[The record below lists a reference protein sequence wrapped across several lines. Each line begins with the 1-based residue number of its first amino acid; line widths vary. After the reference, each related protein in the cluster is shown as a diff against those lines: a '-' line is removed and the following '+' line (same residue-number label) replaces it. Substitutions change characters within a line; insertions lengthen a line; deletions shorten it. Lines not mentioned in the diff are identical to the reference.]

1 MNGHGRIFAVLCFAL
16 ATQAA
21 VSGDFHS
28 LQTGTSGK
36 KTRGCCSLGRQAS
49 MGSFFLPWLVYQVK
63 SKIHSPG
70 PDQSIP
76 IATAGMVNPAAV
88 HAVPAPASAQN
99 AAAMNSEQ
107 TAGNQLLVHSHS
119 DLFHNKTYWSWYLAQ
134 EGVVSI
140 TVFDAAGK
148 KMTGPLL
155 KYKLPGRHHIMWDA
169 GQSPNGVY
177 VCLIETQ
184 EKSARIKFPLVR

>member
-1 MNGHGRIFAVLCFAL
+1 MNGHGRIVAVLCCAF
-16 ATQAA
+16 ATQVA
-21 VSGDFHS
+21 VSGDLHFS
-28 LQTGTSGK
+28 QAISSENK
-36 KTRGCCSLGRQAS
+36 SPRCCSLGRQAS

-63 SKIHSPG
+63 SKIHSSS

-76 IATAGMVNPAAV
+76 IAAAGMVNPSAV
-88 HAVPAPASAQN
+88 HAIPGPASAQS
-99 AAAMNSEQ
+99 ASAMSSEQ
-107 TAGNQLLVHSHS
+107 TAGSRLLVHSHS
-119 DLFHNKTYWSWYLAQ
+119 DPFHNKTYWSWYLAQ
-134 EGVVSI
+134 EGLVRI

-155 KYKLPGRHHIMWDA
+155 KHKSPGRHHIMWDA

-177 VCLIETQ
+177 VCLIETR